1 MSGQAGIDVVSV
13 RSARGADSEG
23 SALVV
28 GKYIRP
34 DLLVTYEQ
42 ALNQKSTSYVVMEY
56 LLSRYVKLETLYS
69 NQSKTGVGISVEKD
83 Y

>member
-1 MSGQAGIDVVSV
+1 MLIQ
-13 RSARGADSEG
+13 
-23 SALVV
+23 
-28 GKYIRP
+28 RP

-69 NQSKTGVGISVEKD
+69 NQSKTGIGLSVEKD